1 MTQENFRSIL
11 TDVLRSVVA
20 LKEMIKTED
29 ADTDKVCCEVRLK
42 GEKSGDVKIITI
54 TVDKE
59 ENVNVDGDV
68 LFIDVIKDAVNSFLK
83 NTK

>member
-42 GEKSGDVKIITI
+42 GEKSR
-54 TVDKE
+54 
-59 ENVNVDGDV
+59 
-68 LFIDVIKDAVNSFLK
+68 
-83 NTK
+83 